1 MQNNTGCFE
10 SAMNIYR
17 TLDRSVRLKKMLGEK
32 YNRDFTLQE
41 LEELRDEAFR
51 NIQLHTIEH
60 EDAFNELKQEL
71 NLLTYDKA

>member
-1 MQNNTGCFE
+1 MQNNTEYFE

-17 TLDRSVRLKKMLGEK
+17 TLERSVRLKKMLGEK
-32 YNRDFTLQE
+32 YDRDFTLEE

-60 EDAFNELKQEL
+60 EEAFAELKQEL
-71 NLLTYDKA
+71 NLITY